1 MKTLVHYELEGLV
14 RQGSESVWVPLGHF
28 GSQEAAKSAKVASRW
43 GAQIEGSRI
52 VPLFR
57 DASGGYPENEE
68 IATVRTHKIRPHFA
82 VPSKQLRE
90 LPVTLA

>member
-14 RQGSESVWVPLGHF
+14 RQGSESVWVPLGHYD
-28 GSQEAAKSAKVASRW
+28 SQEEAQTAIAASRW
-43 GAQIEGSRI
+43 GSQIEGSRV

-57 DASGGYPENEE
+57 DTSGGYSTLEE
-68 IATVRTHKIRPHFA
+68 SDSVRTHKIRPHFDLS
-82 VPSKQLRE
+82 SKKHRE